1 MENRLKCVKIQDDRC
16 IYAIWRRDMKKLL
29 LFVCVFLL
37 ISGDVSA
44 RCRLLS
50 CGDTDTVN
58 GWMTADVGGS
68 QCWFCGIGPNSC
80 SDKEVVPYIDGVG
93 DIIGLWQCNV
103 DMFISEFVRYEP
115 GSFCTDSELKSQYG
129 ISGVSL
135 ENAKRVYSFEGVA
148 TRAYSLG
155 DLEGFTGRASCIM
168 VKCNPGY
175 VPNAEKTE
183 CVFDDREAR
192 CTSTGGTWDNG
203 RCSCSS
209 SKNLKKSSSDE
220 MSCECV
226 SSDYESDGVNG
237 CKKKQSVIEKEEQQR
252 QRDEQNRRNQQLSKA
267 CTDSGGVWKSN
278 KCQCDSAKNL
288 KVANNVCVCL
298 DDTIYVRNGDRCD
311 LTDREALKRKCE
323 AEASKASGAY
333 WDDANGKCEC
343 NNSQYVWNGTICA
356 INEVLVQCLSIEGAN
371 WNKLTGQCY
380 CIDSGTVLPPEKMIE
395 NACSNVVST
404 VPQNQQNQQGQQVS
418 RDRILNAVKTIDD
431 IESNLDLSVWKNSEG
446 GFNTSRLL
454 SDSIAGVVLGT
465 AGGLITSSVVKK
477 NQVESGF
484 EDIQCTVGGQVVA
497 GWGDEFR
504 VGIQ

>member
-29 LFVCVFLL
+29 LSSFVFFFCMLGSIAGVEASCYERELGAWTNGTKDEYLYQSKSRAEGKMAFECGGGYCDGGQV
-37 ISGDVSA
+37 IFMPANHRHGSEDVAEPKIYYCAAVGDQMWIEWDVSDIA
-44 RCRLLS
+44 DCDERQCRMTDAS
-50 CGDTDTVN
+50 DTSKILGYYFMDTS
-58 GWMTADVGGS
+58 GGS
-68 QCWFCGIGPNSC
+68 LGLASGSGAQLLVQSMTSICKCRSVGEDINACVNS
-80 SDKEVVPYIDGVG
+80 
-93 DIIGLWQCNV
+93 
-103 DMFISEFVRYEP
+103 
-115 GSFCTDSELKSQYG
+115 
-129 ISGVSL
+129 
-135 ENAKRVYSFEGVA
+135 
-148 TRAYSLG
+148 
-155 DLEGFTGRASCIM
+155 
-168 VKCNPGY
+168 
-175 VPNAEKTE
+175 
-183 CVFDDREAR
+183 
-192 CTSTGGTWDNG
+192 GGTWSGNS
-203 RCSCSS
+203 CSCSS
-209 SKNLKKSSSDE
+209 SKNLKKTVDGK
-220 MSCECV
+220 SCECI

-333 WDDANGKCEC
+333 WDDVNGKCKC
-343 NNSQYVWNGTICA
+343 DNSQYVWNGTVCA
-356 INEVLVQCLSIEGAN
+356 INEVLAQCLSIEGAN
-371 WNKLTGQCY
+371 WNKLTEQCY
-380 CIDSGTVLPPEKMIE
+380 CMDSGAILPPEKMIE
-395 NACSNVVST
+395 NACSGIAFTVS
-404 VPQNQQNQQGQQVS
+404 QNQQEQQVS
-418 RDRILNAVKTIDD
+418 RNRILDAVKTIND